1 MKKSIHLL
9 VFAFL
14 SVLSFAQSSTIPSS
28 VSALGQQS
36 VEDYLQLTNITG
48 SFEAS
53 IFTSQTQFKT
63 VNELVSASYNNWRNK
78 TGDVEDA
85 STIINTAEFAINAL
99 MKSDGDYSVMI
110 SQLSFSQNLAD
121 IFQSIIS
128 QAVRLQG
135 ENDLNEILLPY
146 AVNIDKQNL
155 TSDEKSKLKSFIIA
169 YNANFD
175 VIIKSKILENKLSV
189 LRGEADRKWW
199 QVLLSA
205 VQCALGTTGGAI
217 LGGLAGAAVGT
228 VTLPL
233 IGTVSGAVIGFWG
246 GAMAGA
252 SQSCF

>member
-1 MKKSIHLL
+1 MKKSIYLL

-14 SVLSFAQSSTIPSS
+14 SIVSFAQSNTIPSS
-28 VSALGQQS
+28 VRTLGQKA
-36 VEDYLQLTNITG
+36 VDDYLQLTNITG
-48 SFEAS
+48 TFEVS
-53 IFTSQTQFKT
+53 VFTSQTKFET
-63 VNELVSASYNNWRNK
+63 VNELVSASYKNWRDK
-78 TGDVEDA
+78 IGDVEDEA
-85 STIINTAEFAINAL
+85 TIINLVEVAINAL
-99 MKSDGDYSVMI
+99 MKSGGDYSVMI
-110 SQLSFSQNLAD
+110 SESNFSQNLSN

-128 QAVRLQG
+128 QAIRIQE
-135 ENDLNEILLPY
+135 ENDLNDILLPY
-146 AVNIDKQNL
+146 AVNIDQQKL
-155 TSDEKSKLKSFIIA
+155 TSDEKSKLKSFIVA

-175 VIIKSKILENKLSV
+175 VIVKSKILESKLSV
-189 LRGEADRKWW
+189 SGGEAGRRWW

-228 VTLPL
+228 VTLPV